1 MAPFFLFLFVGI
13 LLGLATA
20 FLRHETWLG
29 FFADLELGIIG
40 AVVGGMAFVLITRQ
54 LGIVPGDLVVSLV
67 TAVLS
72 LTLLGKLYKD
82 QRNSARKEHH
92 PPVWP
97 GF

>member
-1 MAPFFLFLFVGI
+1 MAPLFLFLFVGI
-13 LLGLATA
+13 ILGLATA
-20 FLRHETWLG
+20 FIRHETWLG

-40 AVVGGMAFVLITRQ
+40 AVVGGMAFVLVTRQ
-54 LGIVPGDLVVSLV
+54 LGIVPGGLLVSLA

-82 QRNSARKEHH
+82 QRNIPRNEHH